1 MKNLFNQVAGR
12 MGVPSGD
19 TGDPTSLGQLLL
31 GMIGS
36 EQGALAGLTKLFH
49 DQGLGDVVD
58 SWVGSGVKR
67 PISAEQVR
75 QVLGEE
81 RLAALGKG
89 AGLAPENVATGLAA
103 LLPRAVSSLVSG
115 GHSSEAGSVPRMQT
129 PLAKKP
135 R

>member
-1 MKNLFNQVAGR
+1 MA
-12 MGVPSGD
+12 VPSGD
-19 TGDPTSLGQLLL
+19 AGDSASLVQLLI

-81 RLAALGKG
+81 RMAALGKG
-89 AGLAPENVATGLAA
+89 AGLAPEKVASGLTA
-103 LLPRAVSSLVSG
+103 LLPAVVNSLASG
-115 GHSSEAGSVPRMQT
+115 GHGS
-129 PLAKKP
+129 
-135 R
+135 